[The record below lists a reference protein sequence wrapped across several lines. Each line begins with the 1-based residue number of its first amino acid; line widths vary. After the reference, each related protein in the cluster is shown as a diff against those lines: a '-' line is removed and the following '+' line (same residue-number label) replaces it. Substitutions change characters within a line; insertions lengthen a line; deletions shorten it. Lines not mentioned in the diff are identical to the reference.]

1 MGVKVPSEPATA
13 ADSVVLSWRYPDG
26 SVATS
31 HFLPRER
38 AEHLARIY
46 GAMHPEETYSIE
58 AVPMDDTRA
67 FARVRRRRV
76 GGSPATPR

>member
-46 GAMHPEETYSIE
+46 GAMHPEETYWIE
-58 AVPMDDTRA
+58 TVPMEETQA
-67 FARVRRRRV
+67 YARVRRRRIQS
-76 GGSPATPR
+76 SPAKP